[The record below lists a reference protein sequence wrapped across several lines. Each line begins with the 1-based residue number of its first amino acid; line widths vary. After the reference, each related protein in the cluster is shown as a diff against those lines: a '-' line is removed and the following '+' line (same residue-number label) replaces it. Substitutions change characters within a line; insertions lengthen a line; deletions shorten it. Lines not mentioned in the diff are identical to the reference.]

1 MQKGDLHKKIKEV
14 FSELPENWNKFKRP
28 ELRDVTACVFDSI
41 QGQLLAGAAALDTRG
56 LHQALVDLSDRDA
69 TSPPSEARSEAFV
82 QAVRAA
88 QLALAPDAV
97 GASSFREGPAYS
109 DAHVHSVILQA
120 VILPCLERIVHSIGI
135 ELLSIFF
142 LGVFAIALRRR
153 CMAGAGSNMLRVHA
167 YVKLL
172 AVTTWI
178 IAIWP
183 FLSSWSGS
191 FILWFNIGFE
201 IPRPTLTSTLLQLVV
216 TGTAWVV
223 RSEVV
228 LAVAHSTVLVLLSGI
243 GYVPVLS
250 REILLWRAAYLAS
263 LGACLWVMR
272 AGARHL
278 LWCILGSQGA
288 KHAAL
293 ASCGVAGKPC

>member
-1 MQKGDLHKKIKEV
+1 MVALLWQQGDARGTLN
-14 FSELPENWNKFKRP
+14 LPASTKVEDLK
-28 ELRDVTACVFDSI
+28 LRLNASDC
-41 QGQLLAGAAALDTRG
+41 AA
-56 LHQALVDLSDRDA
+56 
-69 TSPPSEARSEAFV
+69 
-82 QAVRAA
+82 
-88 QLALAPDAV
+88 
-97 GASSFREGPAYS
+97 
-109 DAHVHSVILQA
+109 
-120 VILPCLERIVHSIGI
+120 
-135 ELLSIFF
+135 
-142 LGVFAIALRRR
+142 
-153 CMAGAGSNMLRVHA
+153 
-167 YVKLL
+167 
-172 AVTTWI
+172 
-178 IAIWP
+178 
-183 FLSSWSGS
+183 
-191 FILWFNIGFE
+191 
-201 IPRPTLTSTLLQLVV
+201 VV

-243 GYVPVLS
+243 GAVPVLS

>member
-1 MQKGDLHKKIKEV
+1 M
-14 FSELPENWNKFKRP
+14 
-28 ELRDVTACVFDSI
+28 T
-41 QGQLLAGAAALDTRG
+41 
-56 LHQALVDLSDRDA
+56 
-69 TSPPSEARSEAFV
+69 
-82 QAVRAA
+82 
-88 QLALAPDAV
+88 
-97 GASSFREGPAYS
+97 
-109 DAHVHSVILQA
+109 
-120 VILPCLERIVHSIGI
+120 
-135 ELLSIFF
+135 
-142 LGVFAIALRRR
+142 
-153 CMAGAGSNMLRVHA
+153 GAGSNMLQAHA

-183 FLSSWSGS
+183 SLSSWSGS

-243 GYVPVLS
+243 GAVPVLS

-272 AGARHL
+272 AGRQGPGISCGAFLAAKEQSTRP
-278 LWCILGSQGA
+278 WPAVVWLGSRA
-288 KHAAL
+288 K
-293 ASCGVAGKPC
+293 VACPHY

>member
-1 MQKGDLHKKIKEV
+1 M
-14 FSELPENWNKFKRP
+14 R
-28 ELRDVTACVFDSI
+28 R
-41 QGQLLAGAAALDTRG
+41 
-56 LHQALVDLSDRDA
+56 LHQLRHAAKHLSRLYVLHS
-69 TSPPSEARSEAFV
+69 SPSPRMPWAHPPFV
-82 QAVRAA
+82 KGRHT
-88 QLALAPDAV
+88 L
-97 GASSFREGPAYS
+97 
-109 DAHVHSVILQA
+109 
-120 VILPCLERIVHSIGI
+120 
-135 ELLSIFF
+135 
-142 LGVFAIALRRR
+142 
-153 CMAGAGSNMLRVHA
+153 MLTCT
-167 YVKLL
+167 
-172 AVTTWI
+172 VTTWI
-178 IAIWP
+178 MAVWP

-243 GYVPVLS
+243 GAVPVLS

>member
-1 MQKGDLHKKIKEV
+1 MV
-14 FSELPENWNKFKRP
+14 P
-28 ELRDVTACVFDSI
+28 
-41 QGQLLAGAAALDTRG
+41 
-56 LHQALVDLSDRDA
+56 
-69 TSPPSEARSEAFV
+69 
-82 QAVRAA
+82 
-88 QLALAPDAV
+88 
-97 GASSFREGPAYS
+97 
-109 DAHVHSVILQA
+109 
-120 VILPCLERIVHSIGI
+120 
-135 ELLSIFF
+135 F
-142 LGVFAIALRRR
+142 LGFSYNAAIYSYRPIKYRGRPAQPL
-153 CMAGAGSNMLRVHA
+153 
-167 YVKLL
+167 
-172 AVTTWI
+172 T
-178 IAIWP
+178 
-183 FLSSWSGS
+183 
-191 FILWFNIGFE
+191 
-201 IPRPTLTSTLLQLVV
+201 IPRLTLTSTLLQLVV
-216 TGTAWVV
+216 TGTTWVV

>member
-1 MQKGDLHKKIKEV
+1 MVALPWQQGEARGTLNLPASTKVEDLKLCLNASDCAAVMFDAVIIEVRKEV

-56 LHQALVDLSDRDA
+56 LHQALVDLGDRDA
-69 TSPPSEARSEAFV
+69 TSPPIEARSEAFV

-142 LGVFAIALRRR
+142 LGVFAIAL
-153 CMAGAGSNMLRVHA
+153 
-167 YVKLL
+167 
-172 AVTTWI
+172 
-178 IAIWP
+178 
-183 FLSSWSGS
+183 SS
-191 FILWFNIGFE
+191 
-201 IPRPTLTSTLLQLVV
+201 
-216 TGTAWVV
+216 
-223 RSEVV
+223 
-228 LAVAHSTVLVLLSGI
+228 
-243 GYVPVLS
+243 
-250 REILLWRAAYLAS
+250 
-263 LGACLWVMR
+263 
-272 AGARHL
+272 
-278 LWCILGSQGA
+278 
-288 KHAAL
+288 
-293 ASCGVAGKPC
+293 

>member
-1 MQKGDLHKKIKEV
+1 MAEQTMVALLWQQGDARGTLNLPASTKVEDLKLCLNASDCAAVMFDTVIIEV
-14 FSELPENWNKFKRP
+14 RKAGSVLKRK
-28 ELRDVTACVFDSI
+28 
-41 QGQLLAGAAALDTRG
+41 LDT
-56 LHQALVDLSDRDA
+56 Q
-69 TSPPSEARSEAFV
+69 E
-82 QAVRAA
+82 Q
-88 QLALAPDAV
+88 DAV
-97 GASSFREGPAYS
+97 
-109 DAHVHSVILQA
+109 
-120 VILPCLERIVHSIGI
+120 
-135 ELLSIFF
+135 
-142 LGVFAIALRRR
+142 
-153 CMAGAGSNMLRVHA
+153 
-167 YVKLL
+167 
-172 AVTTWI
+172 
-178 IAIWP
+178 AIWP

>member
-1 MQKGDLHKKIKEV
+1 MGARRSPISPVYGWVLSLVSEGGLKVRIFYFLQLNINLKGV
-14 FSELPENWNKFKRP
+14 
-28 ELRDVTACVFDSI
+28 
-41 QGQLLAGAAALDTRG
+41 
-56 LHQALVDLSDRDA
+56 LS
-69 TSPPSEARSEAFV
+69 
-82 QAVRAA
+82 
-88 QLALAPDAV
+88 
-97 GASSFREGPAYS
+97 G
-109 DAHVHSVILQA
+109 
-120 VILPCLERIVHSIGI
+120 
-135 ELLSIFF
+135 
-142 LGVFAIALRRR
+142 

-243 GYVPVLS
+243 GAVPVLS
-250 REILLWRAAYLAS
+250 WEILLWRAAYLAS
-263 LGACLWVMR
+263 LGACLWVVR

-293 ASCGVAGKPC
+293 ASCACLWCGWEAVLKLRARTKDAGPTLNVLQLPAPKVN